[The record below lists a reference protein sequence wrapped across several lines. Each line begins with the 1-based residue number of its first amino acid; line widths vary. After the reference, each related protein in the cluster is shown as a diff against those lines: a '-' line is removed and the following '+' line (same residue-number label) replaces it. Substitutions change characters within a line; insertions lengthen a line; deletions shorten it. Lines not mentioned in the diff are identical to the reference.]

1 MCLICSLDPH
11 KEIDND
17 VYLKKSL
24 KYLFFKKYLF
34 FFRIEIEPFIHTLH
48 LSK

>member
-11 KEIDND
+11 KETDND

-24 KYLFFKKYLF
+24 KYLFF
-34 FFRIEIEPFIHTLH
+34 FRIEIEPFAIHSLH